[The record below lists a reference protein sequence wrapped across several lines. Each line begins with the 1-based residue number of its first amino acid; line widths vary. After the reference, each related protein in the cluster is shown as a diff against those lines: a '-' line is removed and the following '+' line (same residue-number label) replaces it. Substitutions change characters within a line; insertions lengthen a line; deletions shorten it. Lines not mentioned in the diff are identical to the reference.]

1 MNKLLLA
8 VLLWLSMLAVA
19 SSQERRVQNKPY
31 IDERRF
37 HYGFFVGVHDQ
48 AMRILT
54 IMNIMVATCQQAWD
68 A

>member
-19 SSQERRVQNKPY
+19 SGQERRVQNKPY

-48 AMRILT
+48 AMRK
-54 IMNIMVATCQQAWD
+54 
-68 A
+68 